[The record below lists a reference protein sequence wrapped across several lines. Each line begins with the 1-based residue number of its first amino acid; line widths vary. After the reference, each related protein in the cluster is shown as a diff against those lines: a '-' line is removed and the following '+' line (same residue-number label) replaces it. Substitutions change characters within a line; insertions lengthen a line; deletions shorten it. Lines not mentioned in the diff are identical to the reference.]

1 MAVDLAASGE
11 GVVAIQQAGDWT
23 RPDMP
28 AYYCRGVLAAQG
40 AVARFHAQ
48 AHEGL

>member
-11 GVVAIQQAGDWT
+11 GGVAIQQAGDWT

-40 AVARFHAQ
+40 AVTRFHAQ
-48 AHEGL
+48 TE